1 MDRQYSP
8 GKVVAAVKR
17 QPLGSPSPVAN
28 MRIQG
33 KWLAAATL
41 AISTL
46 SCSSAAEWP
55 FAEPKQTLVSAELT
69 LFNQHRPI
77 LVVVRSVGD
86 GQWMFLADE
95 NPLIDLAVSVTL
107 EEIVK
112 LDCSR

>member
-1 MDRQYSP
+1 
-8 GKVVAAVKR
+8 
-17 QPLGSPSPVAN
+17 
-28 MRIQG
+28 
-33 KWLAAATL
+33 
-41 AISTL
+41 
-46 SCSSAAEWP
+46 
-55 FAEPKQTLVSAELT
+55 VSAELT

-112 LDCSR
+112 LDSTVVEVSDLAPGWKAIRTGYGRPWQRNKQ